1 MRAEEGKRK
10 DCGLTER
17 TYLGIMSLL
26 KSAILIQEA
35 TVLSVAVLAALAA
48 QPLFTVTLAH
58 LIYFVIAV
66 LLGIVAETI
75 IGWRLPYGILG
86 AVLCAFIGILIAVLL
101 PFHVGSDVTIFG
113 EPIALTQA
121 IIGGAVLLTIW
132 HLATYRHWRHR
143 HRYYRGYRYRE
154 YGERRD

>member
-1 MRAEEGKRK
+1 
-10 DCGLTER
+10 
-17 TYLGIMSLL
+17 MSLL
-26 KSAILIQEA
+26 TSVNFVQEA
-35 TVLSVAVLAALAA
+35 TMLFIAVLAA

-58 LIYFVIAV
+58 LIYFIIAI
-66 LLGIVAETI
+66 LLGIIAETI

-86 AVLCAFIGILIAVLL
+86 AVLCAFIGILIAIIL
-101 PFHVGSDVTIFG
+101 PFRIGGEVIIFG

-121 IIGGAVLLTIW
+121 IIGGAILLTIW
-132 HLATYRHWRHR
+132 HLVTYRHWRHR